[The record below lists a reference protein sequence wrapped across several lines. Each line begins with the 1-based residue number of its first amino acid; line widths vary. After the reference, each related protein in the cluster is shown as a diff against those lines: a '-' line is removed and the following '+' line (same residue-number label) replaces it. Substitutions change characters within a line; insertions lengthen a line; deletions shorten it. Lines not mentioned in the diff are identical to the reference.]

1 MEPFLNLT
9 NAEAEIIEF
18 LWTLDEPA
26 TLQDVIRYCTE
37 EKQRTWKQQT
47 IYTFLSRLEQKGV
60 VSAVKKGQKR
70 YYSAALTLDQLRSVS
85 ARHFIDVNF
94 QSSLP
99 SFLTAFAGD
108 QGIAEEDKE
117 ALRKILK
124 S

>member
-47 IYTFLSRLEQKGV
+47 IYTFLSQIGRAHV
-60 VSAVKKGQKR
+60 
-70 YYSAALTLDQLRSVS
+70 
-85 ARHFIDVNF
+85 
-94 QSSLP
+94 
-99 SFLTAFAGD
+99 
-108 QGIAEEDKE
+108 
-117 ALRKILK
+117 
-124 S
+124 